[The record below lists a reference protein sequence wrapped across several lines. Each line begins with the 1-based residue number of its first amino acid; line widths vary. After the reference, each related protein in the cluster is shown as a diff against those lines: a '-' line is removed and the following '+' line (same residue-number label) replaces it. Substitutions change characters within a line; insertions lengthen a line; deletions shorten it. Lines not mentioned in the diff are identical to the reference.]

1 MGILIFYSM
10 GYCMLFQ
17 NFPNLLARMWSVL
30 VVCFGCVALL
40 LCATT
45 SSHAIAAQDC
55 RDARTQKGLNACAQ
69 ASFEAATAEDAAA
82 YKTLAD
88 HFSARQKSDLKTAQK
103 AWLAYRTAA
112 CNLESSGVEGGSAR
126 PMVNLQCAT
135 RMTISHT
142 AELVKLANCPEGDLS
157 CPRSIK

>member
-1 MGILIFYSM
+1 
-10 GYCMLFQ
+10 MLFQ
-17 NFPNLLARMWSVL
+17 NFPSPFARMWSVP

-45 SSHAIAAQDC
+45 SSHAAAALDC

-69 ASFEAATAEDAAA
+69 ASFEATTADYAAA

-103 AWLAYRTAA
+103 AWLVYRTAA
-112 CNLESSGVEGGSAR
+112 CNLESSGVEGGSALA
-126 PMVNLQCAT
+126 MVKLQCAT
-135 RMTISHT
+135 RMTISRT

-157 CPRSIK
+157 CPRAAK